1 MELKIVLPILGFEE
15 IKECKL
21 EKIDD
26 FFYELNCGEIAFTL
40 IDPAKL
46 REYDFTISNSQKD
59 ALGIESSD
67 EVKVYNIVTISN
79 PLENSTINFLAPI
92 IVNEKKALLA
102 QVALDENRYKEFGLR
117 EPIKNFL

>member
-15 IKECKL
+15 IKSAKL

-26 FFYELNCGEIAFTL
+26 FFYELNCAGIAFTL
-40 IDPAKL
+40 IDPVKL

-102 QVALDENRYKEFGLR
+102 QIILDENRYKEYGLR
-117 EPIKNFL
+117 ESIKNFL